1 MEVTLQEILDKRE
14 QRVIRQKEL
23 LQQFGCPLI
32 SFTMNIAGPV
42 KTSPLIQEG
51 FALGQQLLEAQLKS
65 AGISVRHREERST
78 RAGCEML
85 YAVAGDAEKAKQL
98 CAELEDY
105 LPIGRLFDLDVL
117 DTDGNKLSRENY
129 GRGMRTCLI
138 CGKPVYQCSRSRAH
152 SVTQLQ
158 EKTRQLLQEAL
169 MEETAR
175 KLSALAQKA
184 LLYEV
189 CVTPKPGL
197 VDRDNSGSHG
207 DMDIYSFLS
216 SSAALGAYFHDCAV
230 AGMET
235 REKAP
240 EETFSRIRFLGR
252 TAEQTMFRATGGV
265 NTHKGAVF
273 TMGLL
278 CAAAGRV
285 PKHRRTQPEAVA
297 KECAAMTRGLVE
309 KDFAG
314 LTEDLARTAGQ
325 KLYLKHGIAGIRAE
339 AEAGFPAVLQFG
351 LPVLEKG
358 LEAGL
363 SVDTAG
369 SAALLAIAAESEDT
383 NLIARS
389 SRERQ
394 QQIKRELKV
403 LLQTQSYPDRKTLE
417 QLDDSFIRERLSP
430 GGSADLLAA
439 AWFLHFLKQS

>member
-1 MEVTLQEILDKRE
+1 MEVTLQEILDARE

-23 LQQFGCPLI
+23 LRRFGCPLI

-42 KTSPLIQEG
+42 KDSPLIRAG
-51 FALGQQLLEAQLKS
+51 FALGQQLLRDQLKS
-65 AGISVRHREERST
+65 AAIPVLHQEDRCT

-85 YAVAGDAEKAKQL
+85 YAVAGNTETVKRL
-98 CAELEDY
+98 CVELEEY

-117 DTDGNKLSRENY
+117 DGEGNKLSREKF
-129 GRGMRTCLI
+129 GRGMRLCLI

-158 EKTRQLLQEAL
+158 EKTTQILQQTLADHEA
-169 MEETAR
+169 E
-175 KLSALAQKA
+175 KLAAFAQKG

-197 VDRDNSGSHG
+197 VDRNNSGSHT
-207 DMDIYSFLS
+207 DMDIYSFLA
-216 SSAALGAYFHDCAV
+216 SSAVLTGYFRDCAK

-235 REKAP
+235 REKDSR
-240 EETFSRIRFLGR
+240 ETFSRIRFLGR
-252 TAEQTMFRATGGV
+252 TAEQSMLRATGGV

-273 TMGLL
+273 TMGLM

-285 PKHRRTQPEAVA
+285 PKPLRSQPEAVA
-297 KECAAMTRGLVE
+297 RECAAMARGLVE
-309 KDFAG
+309 TDFAG
-314 LTEDLARTAGQ
+314 LTEETAQTMGQ
-325 KLYLKHGIAGIRAE
+325 KLYLQYGIAGIRAE
-339 AEAGFPAVLQFG
+339 AEAGFPAVLKTG

-363 SVDTAG
+363 TQDEAG

-394 QQIKRELKV
+394 LQMKRELKI
-403 LLQTQSYPDRKTLE
+403 LLQKQPYPGRETLLK
-417 QLDDSFIRERLSP
+417 LDDAFIRERLSP

-439 AWFLHFLKQS
+439 AWFLYFLKHK